1 MHAELI
7 PNSVKLYYAV
17 KDEQGN
23 YVPGTEV
30 SGWSWTYKNEQK
42 PNWQNWTEHI
52 LTVSGVPDQKVL
64 IFKYD
69 YIIERDA
76 PDEAKNM
83 KVNLVN
89 EAELFGTD
97 YKDDSGQKE
106 YIWQESAAG
115 GGVTTDK
122 NYTLYKVEKGN
133 YGKLLSGAVFK
144 LQQYKDGTYID
155 VTPTTF
161 TTDADGII
169 QIKWDDN
176 VFEKNVLYRLV
187 ETQAPSGYKIP
198 ENAESDLQTIR
209 FYFSDYSSTENVLP
223 TEIPSGAID
232 LTKTSHTAYIENE
245 VTETITLPETGGTG
259 TYWYTM
265 GGVLLTAWA
274 AFLIYKKHM
283 QKGGKRI
290 W

>member
-1 MHAELI
+1 M
-7 PNSVKLYYAV
+7 
-17 KDEQGN
+17 
-23 YVPGTEV
+23 
-30 SGWSWTYKNEQK
+30 
-42 PNWQNWTEHI
+42 
-52 LTVSGVPDQKVL
+52 
-64 IFKYD
+64 
-69 YIIERDA
+69 
-76 PDEAKNM
+76 
-83 KVNLVN
+83 
-89 EAELFGTD
+89 
-97 YKDDSGQKE
+97 
-106 YIWQESAAG
+106 
-115 GGVTTDK
+115 
-122 NYTLYKVEKGN
+122 YKVEKGN

-144 LQQYKDGTYID
+144 LQQYKNSQYED
-155 VTPTTF
+155 VTPATTF
-161 TTDADGII
+161 TTNEDGII
-169 QIKWDDN
+169 QIKWDDTR
-176 VFEKNVLYRLV
+176 FKKNVLYRLV

-209 FYFSDYSSTENVLP
+209 FYFSDESSTENVLP

-265 GGVLLTAWA
+265 GGVLLIAGA